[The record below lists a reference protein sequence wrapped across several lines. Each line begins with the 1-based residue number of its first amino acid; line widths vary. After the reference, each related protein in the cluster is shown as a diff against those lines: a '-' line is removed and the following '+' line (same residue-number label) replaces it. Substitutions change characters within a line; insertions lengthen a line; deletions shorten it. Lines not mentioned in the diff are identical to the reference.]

1 MLDFHTE
8 EQCIYTF
15 APTPAV
21 FPLLQTVSRSERSFS
36 CLVQKFLPV
45 SLLIYTILH
54 CSTCICNASTGRHPV
69 STSQC
74 AHSYTITAFCCSFP
88 CCTHTCTHAACCNAA
103 MLQCKRCTTGIWASL
118 AKAVLIKST
127 PKGVVFSFLFFL
139 TGKSSLLAALLGEME
154 QRCGHMRVQ
163 GTMAYVP
170 QHPWIL
176 TGTLRYISRNIKH
189 LRVIL
194 LPKTGTHG
202 VSGCT
207 CMPWS

>member
-1 MLDFHTE
+1 LTS
-8 EQCIYTF
+8 ILKSS
-15 APTPAV
+15 ASTPLPQHLLSSHYCRRCHAVSAV
-21 FPLLQTVSRSERSFS
+21 FPVLCRSF
-36 CLVQKFLPV
+36 FLF
-45 SLLIYTILH
+45 L
-54 CSTCICNASTGRHPV
+54 CSFTQFYIAQLAFVMRQQAGHPV